1 MYKCLKITFTGNFPK
16 GFLQKYVL
24 KCARDFLIEGH
35 AQLIMENAVKIIVC
49 GSLEHV
55 DAFLDKLYDD
65 LNQIELDELLVEPF
79 AKDRDFRGVFRVL
92 E

>member
-1 MYKCLKITFTGNFPK
+1 MYKCLKITFTGTFPK
-16 GFLQKYVL
+16 GFLQNVL
-24 KCARDFLIEGH
+24 KCARDFVIEGH
-35 AQLIMENAVKIIVC
+35 AQLIMENAVRIIVC

-65 LNQIELDELLVEPF
+65 LNQIELDELQVEPF